1 LKSELGRKM
10 SGIYVWDLLKTEL
23 GRKKAGIYMWE
34 ESGRG

>member
-1 LKSELGRKM
+1 LKSELGRKK
-10 SGIYVWDLLKTEL
+10 SGIYVGGLLKTEL